1 MIAMNTID
9 TIDTIDIEIE
19 VEAGVMH
26 SVERLMRKVMM
37 MKWSD

>member
-1 MIAMNTID
+1 MIAMN

-37 MKWSD
+37 IKWSD